1 MISRCLIL
9 AFVLAGCGPTVPN
22 EHVQR
27 IEVRQSGWQSLDVAV
42 TRTGI
47 GSFEQSGNGARQ
59 RTGTFRIN
67 PHDFDKIEAGFA
79 QFHKEAV
86 PVTDAS
92 LQEMGN
98 RRCPEGVPYVTD
110 NGAIYVRWVGEG
122 FDQHYLAHLG
132 CDQKRNANRNA
143 TLSASVRDLI
153 LLIPQP

>member
-1 MISRCLIL
+1 MICRCLTL
-9 AFVLAGCGPTVPN
+9 AFVLAGCVPTSPK
-22 EHVQR
+22 EPVQR
-27 IEVRQSGWQSLDVAV
+27 IEVRQSGWQSLDLAV

-47 GSFEQSGNGARQ
+47 GSFKQSGNWSQQ

-79 QFHKEAV
+79 EFHKVAV

-92 LQEMGN
+92 IQEMGN

-122 FDQHYLAHLG
+122 FDQHYLADLG

-143 TLSASVRDLI
+143 TLSASVRDLK